1 MWLVEGE
8 EKREDKN
15 GSMIGKKKK
24 MKRRR
29 IMIEKEEESGCVHK
43 CWSVRRKRC
52 SSRVE
57 EFEFLHS
64 HT

>member
-15 GSMIGKKKK
+15 GSMIEKKK
-24 MKRRR
+24 MKKRR